1 MINTRSI
8 ILITAALI
16 VAGITAFLARSLLSA
31 PEAAK
36 TTIVQQVASEIQ
48 VLVAADDVPTG
59 HFLKKED
66 LTWQSWPGDNI
77 NENYTQK
84 KSDAAA
90 NSQMDPFIGAVAKTP
105 IAAGEPILNG
115 RVVKPGSRGFM
126 AAVLKP
132 GYRAVSIAINSRTG
146 LSGFIFPGDSVD
158 ILLTHDVEEDV
169 PGNEGGKTEI
179 QAAETVLTDI
189 RVLAIDT
196 QMTNETNTP
205 SIGKIATFEVLPKQ
219 AEKIAFLAAFIPV
232 GCAVYAEDL
241 VLPALSD
248 EPLFIGFVFLDQ
260 RMIGNL
266 PHFGCNAVDL
276 DPAYLKH
283 LARFDPF
290 FIDLIPRPELL
301 HLHFE
306 GPFGYTVHGI
316 ASFDPVEK
324 LRVLARFNPFIHSP
338 SDHLV
343 RDRDPDRIAEGIGAF
358 LQLRVI
364 PIKLFQG
371 QTVEFGERKKGL
383 PFFHVVDHIF
393 AAKAVQFDKNG
404 IGRKNIPGAVTRCG

>member
-219 AEKIAFLAAFIPV
+219 AEKIALMSRMGELSLSLRSLAVEGEDAMGIAKTADSSRNNV
-232 GCAVYAEDL
+232 TYADEVSKVIAEQNGTGTGSGKKQTVKIVRADKIEDL
-241 VLPALSD
+241 V
-248 EPLFIGFVFLDQ
+248 FT
-260 RMIGNL
+260 
-266 PHFGCNAVDL
+266 
-276 DPAYLKH
+276 DPNK
-283 LARFDPF
+283 
-290 FIDLIPRPELL
+290 
-301 HLHFE
+301 
-306 GPFGYTVHGI
+306 
-316 ASFDPVEK
+316 
-324 LRVLARFNPFIHSP
+324 
-338 SDHLV
+338 
-343 RDRDPDRIAEGIGAF
+343 
-358 LQLRVI
+358 
-364 PIKLFQG
+364 
-371 QTVEFGERKKGL
+371 
-383 PFFHVVDHIF
+383 
-393 AAKAVQFDKNG
+393 
-404 IGRKNIPGAVTRCG
+404 